1 LTNGSRLSP
10 ELELSQE
17 KDTHEQEMR
26 EKEID
31 NILAQIRLS
40 DLRIQADRE
49 EIVDLWS
56 AFSTR
61 RYANGN
67 RLKVDTR
74 KMLANLTS
82 LIK

>member
-1 LTNGSRLSP
+1 MEAAFSP

-17 KDTHEQEMR
+17 KDTHGQEMK

-31 NILAQIRLS
+31 NILAQIKLS

-49 EIVDLWS
+49 EID
-56 AFSTR
+56 
-61 RYANGN
+61 

-74 KMLANLTS
+74 KMIANLTS

>member
-1 LTNGSRLSP
+1 MEAAFPP

-17 KDTHEQEMR
+17 KDTHEQE
-26 EKEID
+26 KEIQ
-31 NILAQIRLS
+31 NILAQIRLG

-49 EIVDLWS
+49 EID
-56 AFSTR
+56 
-61 RYANGN
+61 

-74 KMLANLTS
+74 KMIANLTS

>member
-1 LTNGSRLSP
+1 MEAAFSP

-31 NILAQIRLS
+31 NILTQIRFS

-49 EIVDLWS
+49 EID
-56 AFSTR
+56 
-61 RYANGN
+61 

-74 KMLANLTS
+74 KMIANLILLTQ
-82 LIK
+82 